1 VTSDAD
7 LLTAAVVIVAFV
19 LTFFG
24 AK

>member
-1 VTSDAD
+1 VTTDGE
-7 LLTAAVVIVAFV
+7 LLTAAVAIVAFV

>member
-1 VTSDAD
+1 VTTDAE

-24 AK
+24 SA